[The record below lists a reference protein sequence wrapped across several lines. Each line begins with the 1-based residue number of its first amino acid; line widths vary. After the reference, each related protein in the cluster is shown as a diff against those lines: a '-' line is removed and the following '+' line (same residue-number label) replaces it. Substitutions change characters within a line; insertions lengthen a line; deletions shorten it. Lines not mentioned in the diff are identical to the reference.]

1 MKYVRFVG
9 LVGGWRDSSGPSV
22 AILTFGSR
30 RSRWFLTPRWGWHT
44 RGVLTTVFVY
54 GTLMPGHLRWG
65 LIAPFAVS
73 HQAATAR
80 GQLYDTGKGWPAARF
95 VESLDHGDHAG
106 PGTPVVHGWLVE
118 LTPASASILMGQLD
132 DVEGA
137 VAADENGLYPDA
149 GPGGAVPEYRRV
161 QIQTTDGAKAWAYQA
176 LGIGSGWTTID
187 QWTGQREN

>member
-1 MKYVRFVG
+1 M
-9 LVGGWRDSSGPSV
+9 
-22 AILTFGSR
+22 
-30 RSRWFLTPRWGWHT
+30 
-44 RGVLTTVFVY
+44 LTTVFVY

-73 HQAATAR
+73 HEAATVR

-95 VESLDHGDHAG
+95 TQSPEHQDQAG
-106 PGTPVVHGWLVE
+106 PATAVVHGWLVE
-118 LTPASASILMGQLD
+118 LAPASASTLMGQLD

-137 VAADENGLYPDA
+137 VAADEHGTYPDTGPA
-149 GPGGAVPEYRRV
+149 GGVPEYRRV

-176 LGIGSGWTTID
+176 LAIGPDWTAID